1 MMTSEQTHSS
11 TAAASVTTLPSKKTR
26 ASKDVSIGIPKGTPD
41 VIATAIRESGLS
53 YETYVRAITANALSD
68 LASWT
73 QSDLERLIA
82 TATKLGL
89 SPLNREIFM
98 LSNAPDLPPLIAVGV
113 DGWAKVMNAHPQF
126 AGMSFTESTQQSS
139 GVPEWMECEIHR
151 HDRVVALKVREY
163 FEEARSDHM
172 AWITHPR
179 RMLRHKC
186 MVQCA
191 RLAFGLSGI
200 YDTDEAMRI
209 RQQSQQ
215 RRNQN
220 QASVLPDRGVTAL
233 RKHLQEENSTTAK
246 TG

>member
-1 MMTSEQTHSS
+1 MTAS
-11 TAAASVTTLPSKKTR
+11 TTITPTRTR
-26 ASKDVSIGIPKGTPD
+26 ANRDASIGIPKGTPE
-41 VIATAIRESGLS
+41 VIAKAIRESGLS

-68 LASWT
+68 LVSWT
-73 QSDLERLIA
+73 QADLERLVA

-89 SPLNREIFM
+89 SPLNKEIFM

-126 AGMSFTESTQQSS
+126 AGLAFTESTEQNS
-139 GVPEWMECEIHR
+139 GVPEWMECEIYR
-151 HDRVVALKVREY
+151 HDRVVVLKVREY
-163 FEEARSDHM
+163 FVEARSDHM

-200 YDTDEAMRI
+200 YDLDEAMRI
-209 RQQSQQ
+209 KSAKSILHPTSRASKSCGMRELKQ
-215 RRNQN
+215 R
-220 QASVLPDRGVTAL
+220 L
-233 RKHLQEENSTTAK
+233 HEN
-246 TG
+246 